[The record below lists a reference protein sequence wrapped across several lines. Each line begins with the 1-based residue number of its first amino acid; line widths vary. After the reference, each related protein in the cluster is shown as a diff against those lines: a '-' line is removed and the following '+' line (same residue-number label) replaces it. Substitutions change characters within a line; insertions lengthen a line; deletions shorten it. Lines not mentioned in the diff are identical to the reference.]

1 MRIDVI
7 SIFPDYLEPLRL
19 SLPGK
24 AQQAGLLDLRVHDL
38 RDWTHDRHRTVDDT
52 PYGGGAG
59 MVMRPEPW
67 GEALDA
73 VTDDDTGTRARE
85 PVLVVPSPAGEPFSQ
100 RVAEEL
106 ATRPWLVFACGRYE
120 GIDARVVE
128 HARARMPV
136 RELSVGDYV
145 LNGGEAA
152 ALVITEAVVRLLPGF
167 MGNPESLSEESHGA
181 AGLLEYP
188 LYTKPPVWRGL
199 EVPAVLLS
207 GDHGAIARWRHD
219 QSLRRTTDRRP
230 DLLHASR
237 TLTVADLPDAE
248 VRTATPADAA
258 ELLVLQRACWV
269 QEAVANDSLAIPP
282 LHDSLDDV
290 LASIATWRTV
300 VVRSHGRLVG
310 SVRARLDG
318 DTWEIG
324 RIMVAADL
332 QGRGL
337 GRWLLEHV
345 EALAPE
351 QATRF
356 FLLTGSGSVGNLR
369 MYRKAGYRPV
379 EHGRPGVVHL
389 SKRRR

>member
-207 GDHGAIARWRHD
+207 GDHGAIARWRHH

-337 GRWLLEHV
+337 GRWLLEHI

-356 FLLTGSGSVGNLR
+356 FLLTGSGSVDNLR

-379 EHGRPGVVHL
+379 EHARPGVVHL